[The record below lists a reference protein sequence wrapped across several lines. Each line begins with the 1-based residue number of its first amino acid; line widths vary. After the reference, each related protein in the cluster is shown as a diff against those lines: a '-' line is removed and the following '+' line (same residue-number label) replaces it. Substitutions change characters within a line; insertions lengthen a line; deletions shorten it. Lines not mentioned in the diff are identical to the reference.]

1 MNSTPHRPSET
12 AWGAIFDWDGVI
24 VDSAPL
30 HQLSWEIMAEKER
43 KTFEPDAFVRGFGM
57 TNEVIIPNILGWASD
72 PVEIRRLAREKEE
85 TYRRLVRE
93 KGLSALP
100 GVEVFLRR
108 LQDAG
113 IPCVVGS
120 STERANLECAIDV
133 LGFREYLPQM
143 VAGDEVKHGKPD
155 PEIFLKAAEKIGM
168 PPSRCVVFEDAV
180 AGIQAAR
187 AAGMKVVAVTTTR
200 RAEYLQAAH
209 VVIERLDL
217 LSPEIIS
224 SLLPA

>member
-1 MNSTPHRPSET
+1 MIHSTRASEVS
-12 AWGAIFDWDGVI
+12 WGAVFDWDGVI

-57 TNEVIIPNILGWASD
+57 TNEVIIPDILGWATGAA
-72 PVEIRRLAREKEE
+72 EIRRLAREKEE

-155 PEIFLKAAEKIGM
+155 PEIFLKAADKIGM
-168 PPSRCVVFEDAV
+168 PPARCVVFEDAV

-200 RAEYLQAAH
+200 KAE
-209 VVIERLDL
+209 DL
-217 LSPEIIS
+217 HEADIIVNQLNQLSTNAIAK
-224 SLLPA
+224 LL

>member
-1 MNSTPHRPSET
+1 MPKPSRT
-12 AWGAIFDWDGVI
+12 SGISWGALFDWDGVI

-30 HQLSWEIMAEKER
+30 HQISWEIMAEQEQ
-43 KTFEPDAFVRGFGM
+43 KTFDPDSFVKGFGM
-57 TNEVIIPNILGWASD
+57 TNEVIIPNILGWASA
-72 PVEIRRLAREKEE
+72 PAEIRRLAREKEE

-108 LQDAG
+108 LRNAG
-113 IPCVVGS
+113 TPCVVGS

-143 VAGDEVKHGKPD
+143 VAGDEVEHGKPAPD
-155 PEIFLKAAEKIGM
+155 IFLKAAGKIRM
-168 PPSRCVVFEDAV
+168 PPSQCVVFEDAV
-180 AGIQAAR
+180 AGVQAAR

-200 RAEYLQAAH
+200 RAEDLHEADII
-209 VVIERLDL
+209 VDRLDQ
-217 LSPEIIS
+217 LSMAAIA
-224 SLLPA
+224 SLL

>member
-1 MNSTPHRPSET
+1 
-12 AWGAIFDWDGVI
+12 
-24 VDSAPL
+24 
-30 HQLSWEIMAEKER
+30 MAEKER

-57 TNEVIIPNILGWASD
+57 TNEVIIPDILGWATGAA
-72 PVEIRRLAREKEE
+72 EIRRLAREKEE

-155 PEIFLKAAEKIGM
+155 PEIFLKAADKIGM
-168 PPSRCVVFEDAV
+168 PPARCVVFEDAV

-200 RAEYLQAAH
+200 KAE
-209 VVIERLDL
+209 DL
-217 LSPEIIS
+217 HEADIIVNQLNQLSTNAIAK
-224 SLLPA
+224 LL